1 MDCITRVENE
11 MKRDR
16 DGSKVRPL
24 VLNPAIHRKAPVQ
37 PSAALDGMDVSSCDV
52 GAWKIAFWTP
62 SGWLRM
68 WTILCVTVV
77 LGLAGK
83 ICAGQT
89 TIASKQNH
97 DFHISLTSRSGK
109 LVAEKDEYCA
119 LFNRTRD
126 DEPTVVGDVF
136 LDFAQQVGRIRE
148 SPRKF
153 PLSRDS
159 FGRYCG
165 AVDLGQN
172 YDEQVSYYVAVHYTD
187 GLRKKRSCRFFL
199 TMK

>member
-1 MDCITRVENE
+1 VIVTTLTQAC
-11 MKRDR
+11 
-16 DGSKVRPL
+16 PL
-24 VLNPAIHRKAPVQ
+24 VLNPAIHRKAPMQ
-37 PSAALDGMDVSSCDV
+37 PSAARGGMDVSS
-52 GAWKIAFWTP
+52 GELGEWKIAGSTP

-68 WTILCVTVV
+68 WRSVCVAVV
-77 LGLAGK
+77 LGLAAK
-83 ICAGQT
+83 ICVGQT

-97 DFHISLTSRSGK
+97 DFHISLTSKSGK
-109 LVAEKDEYCA
+109 LVAEKDEFCA
-119 LFNRTRD
+119 LFNTAKD
-126 DEPTVVGDVF
+126 DEPTVVRDVF

-165 AVDLGQN
+165 AVDLGQK
-172 YDEQVSYYVAVHYTD
+172 YDQQVSYYVAVHYTD
-187 GLRKKRSCRFFL
+187 SFRKRRSCRFFL

>member
-1 MDCITRVENE
+1 

-16 DGSKVRPL
+16 DDSKACPL
-24 VLNPAIHRKAPVQ
+24 VRNPAIHRKAPVQ
-37 PSAALDGMDVSSCDV
+37 PSASRDGMDVPSGDF
-52 GAWKIAFWTP
+52 GAPKITFSTP
-62 SGWLRM
+62 SGWPKM
-68 WTILCVTVV
+68 WAILCVTLV
-77 LGLAGK
+77 LGPAAK
-83 ICAGQT
+83 ICVGQT

-97 DFHISLTSRSGK
+97 DFHISLIYFAYQQVRQM
-109 LVAEKDEYCA
+109 AEKDEYCA
-119 LFNRTRD
+119 LFNRTKD

-165 AVDLGQN
+165 AVDLGQK
-172 YDEQVSYYVAVHYTD
+172 YDQQVSYYVAVHYTD
-187 GLRKKRSCRFFL
+187 SFRKRRSCRFFL

>member
-1 MDCITRVENE
+1 MDCTTEEENDV
-11 MKRDR
+11 KRDR
-16 DGSKVRPL
+16 DDSRVRPL
-24 VLNPAIHRKAPVQ
+24 VLNSAIHRKALVQ
-37 PSAALDGMDVSSCDV
+37 PSAARDGMDVSSCDF
-52 GAWKIAFWTP
+52 GAWKIAFLTP

-68 WTILCVTVV
+68 WTSVCVTVV
-77 LGLAGK
+77 LCLAAK
-83 ICAGQT
+83 ICAGQA

-97 DFHISLTSRSGK
+97 DFHISLTSKSGK

-165 AVDLGQN
+165 ALDLGQT
-172 YDEQVSYYVAVHYTD
+172 YDQQVSYYVAVHYTD
-187 GLRKKRSCRFFL
+187 SFRKRRSCRFFL

>member
-1 MDCITRVENE
+1 MDCTTQEENE

-16 DGSKVRPL
+16 DDSKLRPL
-24 VLNPAIHRKAPVQ
+24 LLSPAIHRKAPVQ
-37 PSAALDGMDVSSCDV
+37 PSAARDGMDVSSGDF
-52 GAWKIAFWTP
+52 GEWKIAFSTP

-68 WTILCVTVV
+68 WRSVCVTVV
-77 LGLAGK
+77 LCLAAK
-83 ICAGQT
+83 IGVGQT

-97 DFHISLTSRSGK
+97 DFHISLTSKSGK

-126 DEPTVVGDVF
+126 DQPTVVGDVF

-153 PLSRDS
+153 PLFRDS

-165 AVDLGQN
+165 TVDLGQK
-172 YDEQVSYYVAVHYTD
+172 YDQEVSYYVAVHYTD
-187 GLRKKRSCRFFL
+187 RFRKRRSCRFFL

>member
-1 MDCITRVENE
+1 

-16 DGSKVRPL
+16 DDSTIRPL
-24 VLNPAIHRKAPVQ
+24 LLNPAIYRKAPVQ
-37 PSAALDGMDVSSCDV
+37 PSAPRNGMDVSSREV
-52 GAWKIAFWTP
+52 GAWKIAFSTP

-68 WTILCVTVV
+68 WTGVCVTVV
-77 LGLAGK
+77 LGLAAK
-83 ICAGQT
+83 ICMGQT

-97 DFHISLTSRSGK
+97 DFHISLTSKSGK

-126 DEPTVVGDVF
+126 DEPTVVGNVF

-165 AVDLGQN
+165 AVDLGQK
-172 YDEQVSYYVAVHYTD
+172 YDQQVSYYVAVHYTD
-187 GLRKKRSCRFFL
+187 SFRKRRSCRFFL